1 MAIAEA
7 AELRSA
13 PRAAAQ
19 AQCEASAP
27 LAAAAAVKG
36 ARVPAAAAAGAVGE
50 RTGGEEEQEEETPDL
65 PDAPKT
71 RLEPSEQLRSA
82 AAKRGRALAVEEPL
96 PA

>member
-7 AELRSA
+7 AE
-13 PRAAAQ
+13 PRLAAAQ
-19 AQCEASAP
+19 AQCEASATP
-27 LAAAAAVKG
+27 AAAAAVKG
-36 ARVPAAAAAGAVGE
+36 APVPAAAAAGAVGE
-50 RTGGEEEQEEETPDL
+50 PTGGEEEQEEETLDL
-65 PDAPKT
+65 PDAPNT